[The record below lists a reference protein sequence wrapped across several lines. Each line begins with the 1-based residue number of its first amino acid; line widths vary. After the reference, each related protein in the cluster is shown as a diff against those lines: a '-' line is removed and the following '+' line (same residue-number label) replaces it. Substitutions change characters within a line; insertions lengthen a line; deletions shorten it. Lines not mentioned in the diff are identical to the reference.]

1 MKRSLIAFLLSFA
14 ISATLPAVVGAQAR
28 DVLATIDGEAITE
41 ALADEMAP
49 QIMGK
54 ARAAWYEARRSA
66 TDEVIARILVERE
79 AKRRGITADQLLE
92 AEVVSKVP
100 RITDAEIKEF
110 YEKNRGRI
118 QGSLEDVA
126 PQIERYL
133 KQQHVQIESS
143 RLITQLRLN
152 SKIAYMISPPKVDVA
167 AIGPSKGSPTA
178 PVTIVEFSDFEC
190 FFCRRAV
197 PLLQSL
203 LDAYGNN
210 VRIVFRDFPMDSHP
224 GAKVAAEAA
233 RCANDQGKFWEYHD
247 VLFANQGKL
256 GPDALKQYAK
266 QVSLDTD
273 QFSTCLASRKH
284 QAGVERDIEDG
295 RKVAVQ
301 GTPTFFI
308 NGRAVV
314 GAQPIESF
322 RAIIDEEL
330 AKVQRADKK

>member
-1 MKRSLIAFLLSFA
+1 MRRSLIAFLLSLA
-14 ISATLPAVVGAQAR
+14 VTAPAALAGADPR
-28 DVLATIDGEAITE
+28 DVLATLDGQPITE
-41 ALADEMAP
+41 AQADEIAG

-54 ARAAWYEARRSA
+54 ARAAWYEARRAA
-66 TDEVIARILVERE
+66 TDEVIARLLVERE
-79 AKRRGITADQLLE
+79 AKRRGVTVDQLLD

-100 RITDAEIKEF
+100 RISDAEIKEF

-118 QGSLEDVA
+118 QGALEDVA

-133 KQQHVQIESS
+133 KQQHASLESN
-143 RLITQLRLN
+143 RLITQLRLG

-167 AIGPSKGSPTA
+167 AIGPAKGSPTA

-197 PLLQSL
+197 PMLQTLLES
-203 LDAYGNN
+203 YGNS

-224 GAKVAAEAA
+224 AARVAAEAA

-247 VLFANQGKL
+247 LLFANQGKFAV
-256 GPDALKQYAK
+256 DALKGYA
-266 QVSLDTD
+266 QQLSLDGG
-273 QFSTCLASRKH
+273 QFAACLSSGKH
-284 QAGVERDIEDG
+284 KEAVQRDVEDG
-295 RKVAVQ
+295 RRAAVQ

-322 RAIIDEEL
+322 RAVIDDEL
-330 AKVQRADKK
+330 ARVQHADKK